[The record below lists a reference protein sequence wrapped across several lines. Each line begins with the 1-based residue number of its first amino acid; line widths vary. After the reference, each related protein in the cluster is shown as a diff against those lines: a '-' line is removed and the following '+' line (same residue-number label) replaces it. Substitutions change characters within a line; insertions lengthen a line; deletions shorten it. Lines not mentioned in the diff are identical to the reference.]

1 MKGMKKVISLLL
13 VLAVTT
19 ALCAYAEEKKE
30 EANEGAGDTG
40 ANEAAETKSDEKKT
54 EN

>member
-13 VLAVTT
+13 VLAMTT
-19 ALCAYAEEKKE
+19 ALCACGGKKE